1 MHPEIGTYE
10 SRDQNLCTQRTE
22 LLKPEFG
29 TCSSRDQNLCT
40 QKSEIMH
47 PEIGTNEL
55 RDWNLCI
62 QRSELVCGISL
73 ILILISYVG
82 TLDLMINSQSLSQS
96 NPAGFDMIKK
106 ELSSLRCNGLTL
118 LSLNC

>member
-1 MHPEIGTYE
+1 MHPEIGNYA
-10 SRDQNLCTQRTE
+10 
-22 LLKPEFG
+22 
-29 TCSSRDQNLCT
+29 SRDQNLCT

-82 TLDLMINSQSLSQS
+82 TLNLMINSQSLSQS

-106 ELSSLRCNGLTL
+106 ELS
-118 LSLNC
+118 